1 MLITIILSFVIVL
14 IFVAALSF
22 KLLREKETIN
32 QVCSTDAT
40 YMHAP
45 CAYCGGDRGKS
56 STCLNRS
63 DV

>member
-14 IFVAALSF
+14 IFVVALSF
-22 KLLREKETIN
+22 KLLREKETKK
-32 QVCSTDAT
+32 QVCATDAT
-40 YMHAP
+40 NMHTP
-45 CAYCGGDRGKS
+45 CAFCGEDRSKS